1 VLVIPGAHGS
11 RLDPPGDDR
20 LGAKM
25 GIDATIP
32 LGTDEMRFKRIR
44 MPSEEA
50 VDPAAIVDPRPATA
64 WRGALR

>member
-11 RLDPPGDDR
+11 RLGPPSDDR

-25 GIDATIP
+25 GIDATIS

-44 MPSEEA
+44 LRGEGA
-50 VDPAAIVDPRPATA
+50 VDATAIVDPRPATA